1 MFEIILYSK
10 LDYSFTFDYLIS
22 LVKYAIL
29 MTITILCLSSLNA
42 LTQSPVK
49 HTFKLIK

>member
-29 MTITILCLSSLNA
+29 MTITILYA

-49 HTFKLIK
+49 HAFKLIK